1 MTDHLTERLNE
12 ILPRVTSDEFLQGK
26 GIGNEIA
33 FHIFDYLPE
42 HELAVREH
50 IQFLLKRIPQERPGT
65 RVKHVDLLDFVV
77 DHLRQRNLLD
87 KAFVLQKQ
95 KGDAFLRKFMETIL
109 HPEKLIGVFA
119 DFAHPGQ
126 HDLVL
131 VSGVGSV
138 YPFLRAHTLLNNL
151 HTVMGKTPLV
161 LFYPGRYDQ
170 QSLKLFNRLNNDNYY
185 RAFKLVP

>member
-1 MTDHLTERLNE
+1 MSDLTDRLNE
-12 ILPRVTSDEFLQGK
+12 ILPKLTSDDFLHGK

-33 FHIFDYLPE
+33 FYIFDYLPE
-42 HELAVREH
+42 DELAIREH
-50 IQFLLKRIPQERPGT
+50 VQFLLKRIPQDKPGT

-87 KAFVLQKQ
+87 KTFLLQKQ
-95 KGDAFLRKFMETIL
+95 KGDAFLRKEMEKIL
-109 HPEKLIGVFA
+109 HPNKLIAAFA
-119 DFAHPGQ
+119 AYARPDQ

-151 HTVMGKTPLV
+151 QPVMGKTPLV
-161 LFYPGRYDQ
+161 LFYPGKYDRK
-170 QSLKLFNRLNNDNYY
+170 SLKPFNRLNSDNYY
-185 RAFKLVP
+185 RAFKLIS